1 MNRTLFF
8 TMLKGNQK
16 SIIQFA
22 LGTVFYMWIVIWIYP
37 SLAKSNGLNDI
48 LKSLPSN
55 LLSAFSL
62 QHGIQKLSNY
72 LATEFYGLLFLIIMS
87 IYCVVTAIQLVAR
100 LVDRGSMAY
109 LLATPTSRT
118 KIAVTQAFI
127 LLFGQFAIVL
137 LATAGGLVGTHWIN
151 TQATLDVG
159 TFVKMNLVGF
169 LLFFVVSGYSFLFS
183 CLFNDEK
190 RALNLSAGLT
200 FIFFAIH
207 LIGKMSSH
215 VDWLLNFTVFSAF
228 DPQKIS
234 RGDAHLLWPIIGLA
248 AAGIIL
254 YLLAILVFRKKDLPI

>member
-1 MNRTLFF
+1 MNRTLFL

-16 SIIQFA
+16 SIIQFGM
-22 LGTVFYMWIVIWIYP
+22 GTVLYMWIVIWIYP
-37 SLAKSNGLNDI
+37 SLTKSNGINDL

-62 QHGIQKLSNY
+62 QHGIQKLSDY
-72 LATEFYGLLFLIIMS
+72 LAAEFYGLLFLMIMS
-87 IYCVVTAIQLVAR
+87 IYCVVTATQLIAR

-109 LLATPTSRT
+109 LLASPTSRM
-118 KIAVTQAFI
+118 KIAVTQAAI
-127 LLFGQFAIVL
+127 LVFGQFIIVL
-137 LATAGGLVGTHWIN
+137 FATVGGLLGTHWIN
-151 TQATLDVG
+151 DQTTLGVS
-159 TFVKMNLVGF
+159 TFVKMNLIGF

-200 FIFFAIH
+200 IIFFVLH
-207 LIGKMSSH
+207 LIGKMSSN
-215 VDWLLNFTVFSAF
+215 VDWLLHFTVFSAF

-234 RGDAHLLWPIIGLA
+234 RGNADLFWPIFGLA

-254 YLLAILVFRKKDLPI
+254 YVAAIVIFKKKDLPI